1 LIYYG
6 PRPRQMREFHKL
18 KNVKKDEK
26 GLKIGQVL
34 PILANFSQ
42 ILMNLNHVLKT
53 VGRGKVEQ
61 FKK

>member
-1 LIYYG
+1 
-6 PRPRQMREFHKL
+6 MREFHKL